1 MKERQSWDTSR
12 TAARSTPPS
21 RAAPAAG
28 YVWRI
33 GSVAKVDDG
42 RHVID
47 LGRPHGDHR
56 DTVRSR

>member
-1 MKERQSWDTSR
+1 MGYEQDSR
-12 TAARSTPPS
+12 TIDAAVPCGS
-21 RAAPAAG
+21 AAG

-47 LGRPHGDHR
+47 LGRRHGDHR